1 MKYYIMA
8 DWLLVWEQYNDK
20 LVLILTNTGSH
31 SDVF

>member
-1 MKYYIMA
+1 MKYHIMA
-8 DWLLVWEQYNDK
+8 DWLLVREQYNDK